1 MMADPWKPRDDHSNE
16 IANRSLA
23 LLDSELLDQKL
34 AAFLQKAANGGAS
47 ASEAFTDILKKDLYK
62 FRREFRCSTQFVLM
76 RIFFARYGGDNTPEN
91 GFTISVGGEPL
102 TFRNI
107 TSDHAEDLH
116 GLVEELKKYQLLL
129 RDTAKRKLFL
139 DLQEV
144 PDAVRNAE
152 QEKRWSRACELIDE
166 ALECTLTGNGTA
178 EPKPRNEKDPVMP
191 RQDLLEL
198 GHYLGLSL
206 AEMNAFLLRSLDFED
221 GLFYSFSG
229 DLIEAYGFLTQS
241 SAQKVAL
248 LKEEYLVQSQAYLK
262 GHQPSGKRDSDM
274 TKRLGAMLPALV
286 SRWPVEKR
294 DSYFMATLLSNSFWL
309 DKPSQTALRIYHN
322 LAKAAYDMICQI
334 EAIEKDRKLSME
346 AKQSAVKA
354 VLTGDPGRESPHMV
368 YEKIMNILRR
378 EDDALESLG
387 EEERKAIADKLISF
401 QSRTTRTTVHSH
413 AGTANAVRT
422 ALVPSSIPDRMK
434 SWCAIRLGPDKNLTI
449 TWRFGNEG
457 RTRVQDLLL
466 GNCTAKDKDGV
477 SRIYGV
483 QKEDMLSLLWAF
495 FNVYWA
501 YLRPFSAGERL
512 DEFCNAADAVLAA
525 ALLPRFYVPHIFEQ
539 ALLRS
544 ILYSAAVTA
553 NSRYQSPPAMLQSVR
568 ETTVRT
574 RERKPRK
581 GRDEND

>member
-62 FRREFRCSTQFVLM
+62 FRREFRFSTQFVLM
-76 RIFFARYGGDNTPEN
+76 P
-91 GFTISVGGEPL
+91 ISIGGEPL

-116 GLVEELKKYQLLL
+116 GLVEELKKYQLL

-346 AKQSAVKA
+346 AKQSAV
-354 VLTGDPGRESPHMV
+354 

-434 SWCAIRLGPDKNLTI
+434 SWCAIRLGPDKKLTI